1 MADMIPSA
9 GHIRPNYVMGY
20 DIRPLDTMRERAA
33 FLKEAVAEDY
43 TLFFEHDLN
52 LECGKA
58 ILTER
63 GYKLGDAGSLK
74 DFF

>member
-1 MADMIPSA
+1 
-9 GHIRPNYVMGY
+9 MGY
-20 DIRPLDTMRERAA
+20 DIRPLDTMREREA
-33 FLKEAVAEDY
+33 FLKEAVEKDY

-58 ILTER
+58 IFTDR